1 MITFFQALIL
11 GMVEGITEFLPISST
26 AHLDITSR
34 LLGIA
39 HSDFVSSFL
48 IVIQLGAISAVG
60 ILFLK
65 QILFSKELIFKMI
78 IGFLPVVI
86 VGFLVYPIVKHVL
99 MGNIIVEIIAIAV
112 GGLVFLY
119 FGNTFSNVSEK
130 NITTDESRELS
141 TVEYFKLGC
150 WQILALVPGV
160 SRSGSILIGGLA
172 QKLPISSVVNAAFL
186 LAIPTMFAASGYD
199 LLKTGFS
206 FTRQQWEVLIFGTI
220 VSGVV
225 AFFVAQFFM
234 KIMKKP
240 GALKL
245 FGWYRIALAVLLVI
259 IFF

>member
-11 GMVEGITEFLPISST
+11 GIVEGITEFLPISST
-26 AHLDITSR
+26 AHLDVTSK
-34 LLGIA
+34 LLGIT
-39 HSDFVSSFL
+39 HNDFVSSFL

-65 QILFSKELIFKMI
+65 QIIFSKDLIIKMI
-78 IGFLPVVI
+78 IGFLPVAI
-86 VGFLVYPIVKHVL
+86 VGFLVYPIVKHIL
-99 MGNIIVEIIAIAV
+99 LGNIIIEILAIFV

-119 FGNTFSNVSEK
+119 FGNKFDNSGVKESVFEEK
-130 NITTDESRELS
+130 KDLS
-141 TVEYFKLGC
+141 IGNYIKLGC
-150 WQILALVPGV
+150 WQMLALIPGV
-160 SRSGSILIGGLA
+160 SRSGSILIGGLVQDLPTA
-172 QKLPISSVVNAAFL
+172 QVVRAAFL

-206 FTRQQWEVLIFGTI
+206 FTSQEWQVLIFGTI
-220 VSGVV
+220 ISGVV

-234 KIMKKP
+234 KLMRKP

-245 FGWYRIALAVLLVI
+245 FGWYRVALAIILTI